1 MAGGVRLTVRKVGNT
16 RNVRHPLRPVGPWW
30 ALALLAG
37 VGALGVWGSDAIG
50 WPAGAGAWGGPG
62 HPGAPTLAGW
72 LDWQPTLA
80 LQQPWRCITAA
91 WVHLSG
97 RHLVGNLAGMV
108 LVAAFGRAAGCG
120 GRATLAWAGAW
131 PLTHAAL
138 ALQPTLGHYGG
149 LSGLLHAGVAV
160 ACWQLLRG
168 DRGQRRAVGAVVL
181 AMLVLK
187 LLLEAPWQGGPLR
200 HGPGWDIAIAPLAHS
215 SGALAGLLCA
225 WACGVGGDA
234 GRRVPRS
241 A

>member
-1 MAGGVRLTVRKVGNT
+1 MAGGVRLSVRNT
-16 RNVRHPLRPVGPWW
+16 LAALRPAGPWW

-37 VGALGVWGSDAIG
+37 VGALVVWVIDASG
-50 WPAGAGAWGGPG
+50 WPAGAGPLEGPG
-62 HPGAPTLAGW
+62 SRGAPTLAGW
-72 LDWQPTLA
+72 LDWQPGLA

-97 RHLVGNLAGMV
+97 QHLVANLAGAV
-108 LVAAFGRAAGCG
+108 LVAAYGQAAGCA

-138 ALQPTLGHYGG
+138 ALQPPLAHYGG

-168 DRGQRRAVGAVVL
+168 DRGQRRAVAAAVL

-200 HGPGWDIAIAPLAHS
+200 QPPGWDIAIAPLAHS
-215 SGALAGLLCA
+215 TGALAGLLCA

-234 GRRVPRS
+234 GRRATRS

>member
-97 RHLVGNLAGMV
+97 RHLVGNLAGIV

-168 DRGQRRAVGAVVL
+168 GRGQRRAVGAAVL
-181 AMLVLK
+181 ATLVLK